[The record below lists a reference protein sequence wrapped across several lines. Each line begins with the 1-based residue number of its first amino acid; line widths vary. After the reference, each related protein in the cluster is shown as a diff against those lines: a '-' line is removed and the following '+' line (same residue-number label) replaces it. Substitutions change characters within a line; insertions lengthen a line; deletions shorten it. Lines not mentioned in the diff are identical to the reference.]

1 MKNINSSYVVKS
13 IFSFLNDKV
22 QLKLI
27 LYNKQFQKNFDINI
41 THYKIF
47 SGKYKIIDK
56 NGKGKEYNIFNDEI
70 IFEGE
75 YKNGKK
81 NGKGKEYDDKDNLIF
96 EGEYLNGKRNGIGIE
111 YHNNGNMKFHGEF
124 KEGKYWNGKVYDYS
138 EILISEFKDGKGFI
152 KEYTEN
158 GELKYE
164 GEFLNGKKLNEN

>member
-1 MKNINSSYVVKS
+1 MKNINSSYVAKS
-13 IFSFLNDKV
+13 IFSILNDKV

-41 THYKIF
+41 TNYKIF

-56 NGKGKEYNIFNDEI
+56 NEKGKEYSIFNDEI
-70 IFEGE
+70 VFEGE

-81 NGKGKEYDDKDNLIF
+81 NGKGKEYDDKGNLIF
-96 EGEYLNGKRNGIGIE
+96 EVEYLNGKRNGIGIE
-111 YHNNGNMKFHGEF
+111 YHNNGNMKFHGKF

-152 KEYTEN
+152 KEYTED
-158 GELKYE
+158 GE
-164 GEFLNGKKLNEN
+164 